1 MEMYLY
7 LADTNFSSFVRPVR
21 VRGDVDKDHYGIEGS
36 HASDRKDDAHLRNM
50 ILSNYFDQSRHLK
63 YIPGRKIVKTFDLYR
78 CRSASGSSMC
88 LMKCGDQVT
97 RDDISMVNARTILS
111 CLADTAWKDQ
121 RGCWKLFICGR
132 NFDDER

>member
-7 LADTNFSSFVRPVR
+7 FVDPNFSSFVRPVR
-21 VRGDVDKDHYGIEGS
+21 VRSDVDKDHYGIEGS
-36 HASDRKDDAHLRNM
+36 HTSDRKDDAHLRNM
-50 ILSNYFDQSRHLK
+50 IISDYFDQSRHLK
-63 YIPGRKIVKTFDLYR
+63 YIPCGKVVKTFDLYR
-78 CRSASGSSMC
+78 CGNASGSSMC

-97 RDDISMVNARTILS
+97 RDDISVINARAILS

-121 RGCWKLFICGR
+121 RGSWKLFIWGR